1 MQTRSFIGNNMDV
14 GSLFALK
21 NAKGKKKALAG
32 ASAREGPSQTAGAAA
47 GPGGSKGA
55 GPSKKKVAGKGTEPP
70 AKKPKTAAPT
80 KQPITDVVVI
90 VDEGHA
96 SASTPQEQINQEFFG
111 RERLEAIV
119 PKGASVLE
127 GSLNPS
133 ALMSQMLPSADRLA
147 LARLDEGPL
156 EAKVLLNAASAF
168 MGLCEHLR
176 KVDQMREAKGAAEGE
191 VALLRKKLA
200 EAEDSLR
207 LATDGMEQRMQAA
220 RAEGINEG
228 LARAGEAAAEAARIA
243 ADEARAAQEEAVSK
257 AREDAVASF
266 MAEGWKTED
275 RREWL
280 ASVVGASV
288 DEWVGGPGKM
298 WLAERGD
305 SYYQGGEFFT
315 QRLIYRKLAKHF
327 QVAPEEFRPEA
338 YGLPPPPP
346 PPASQMSGSHSPR
359 GKRGQ
364 FLKTQRPSG
373 SAALGVKKMKP
384 RARRCPQYPLLEL

>member
-1 MQTRSFIGNNMDV
+1 MDV

-21 NAKGKKKALAG
+21 NAKGKKKAPAG

-47 GPGGSKGA
+47 GAGGSKGV
-55 GPSKKKVAGKGTEPP
+55 GPVKKKIAGKGTEPP
-70 AKKPKTAAPT
+70 AKKPKTTAPT

-111 RERLEAIV
+111 RERSEALV

-147 LARLDEGPL
+147 LARLDEGSL
-156 EAKVLLNAASAF
+156 EAKVLLNAASTF

-176 KVDQMREAKGAAEGE
+176 RVDQMREAKGAAEGE
-191 VALLRKKLA
+191 AVLLRKKLA

-207 LATDGMEQRMQAA
+207 LATDDMEQRVQAA
-220 RAEGINEG
+220 RAEGVNEG

-257 AREDAVASF
+257 AREDAVISF
-266 MAEGWKTED
+266 TAEGWKAED

-346 PPASQMSGSHSPR
+346 RASQMSGSRSPR

-364 FLKTQRPSG
+364 FLKTRRPSG

>member
-1 MQTRSFIGNNMDV
+1 MDV

-21 NAKGKKKALAG
+21 NAKGKKKAPAG
-32 ASAREGPSQTAGAAA
+32 TSAREGPSQPAVAAA
-47 GPGGSKGA
+47 GAGGSKGA
-55 GPSKKKVAGKGTEPP
+55 GPVKKKNAGKGTEPP
-70 AKKPKTAAPT
+70 AKKPKTNAPA

-111 RERLEAIV
+111 REKLEALV
-119 PKGASVLE
+119 PKRASVLE

-147 LARLDEGPL
+147 LARLDEGSL
-156 EAKVLLNAASAF
+156 EAKVLLNAASSF

-176 KVDQMREAKGAAEGE
+176 RVEQMREAKGVAEGE
-191 VALLRKKLA
+191 AALLRKKLV
-200 EAEDSLR
+200 EVEDSLR
-207 LATDGMEQRMQAA
+207 LATDGLEQRVQAA
-220 RAEGINEG
+220 RAEGVNEG
-228 LARAGEAAAEAARIA
+228 LSR
-243 ADEARAAQEEAVSK
+243 AVSK
-257 AREDAVASF
+257 AREDAVTSF
-266 MAEGWKTED
+266 TAEGWKAED

-327 QVAPEEFRPEA
+327 QVAPLEFHPEA
-338 YGLPPPPP
+338 YGLPPRQPDIRIPLPEGEERPVLEDSETLRECGLGGEEDESESEAISTVPP
-346 PPASQMSGSHSPR
+346 S
-359 GKRGQ
+359 
-364 FLKTQRPSG
+364 
-373 SAALGVKKMKP
+373 
-384 RARRCPQYPLLEL
+384 

>member
-1 MQTRSFIGNNMDV
+1 
-14 GSLFALK
+14 
-21 NAKGKKKALAG
+21 
-32 ASAREGPSQTAGAAA
+32 
-47 GPGGSKGA
+47 
-55 GPSKKKVAGKGTEPP
+55 
-70 AKKPKTAAPT
+70 
-80 KQPITDVVVI
+80 
-90 VDEGHA
+90 
-96 SASTPQEQINQEFFG
+96 
-111 RERLEAIV
+111 
-119 PKGASVLE
+119 
-127 GSLNPS
+127 
-133 ALMSQMLPSADRLA
+133 MLPSADRLA

-176 KVDQMREAKGAAEGE
+176 RVDQMREAKGAVEEEA
-191 VALLRKKLA
+191 ALLRKKLA

-207 LATDGMEQRMQAA
+207 LAIDGVEQRLQAA
-220 RAEGINEG
+220 RAEGVNEG

-266 MAEGWKTED
+266 VAEGWKAED

-288 DEWVGGPGKM
+288 DEWVGAPGKM

-338 YGLPPPPP
+338 YGLPP
-346 PPASQMSGSHSPR
+346 ASQMSGSRSPR
-359 GKRGQ
+359 GKRDR
-364 FLKTQRPSG
+364 FLKTRRPSG
-373 SAALGVKKMKP
+373 SAALVVKRMKP
-384 RARRCPQYPLLEL
+384 RVRRYLQFPPLKLYFPLLVL